1 MMEKRTTFGIGDTAE
16 MTGASQK
23 QLRHWEG
30 RYIPEPERVVCGMR
44 AYRRYSQEQ
53 VKLIRQIKTYLD
65 QGFTLKTASEKARS
79 ETLKKKGGAGNE

>member
-1 MMEKRTTFGIGDTAE
+1 MEKRTTFGIGDTAR
-16 MTGASQK
+16 MAGVSQK

-30 RYIPEPERVVCGMR
+30 LYIPQPERVVYGMR

-53 VKLIRQIKTYLD
+53 VNLVRRIKTFLD

-79 ETLKKKGGAGNE
+79 EILSKKGGAGDE

>member
-1 MMEKRTTFGIGDTAE
+1 MNSKKVDYSIGDTAK
-16 MTGASQK
+16 MAGVSQK

-30 RYIPEPERVVCGMR
+30 LYIPQPERVVCGMR

-53 VKLIRQIKTYLD
+53 VDLVRRIKMYLD

-79 ETLKKKGGAGNE
+79 EILSKKGGAGDE